1 MQKSLSPAS
10 RLGALTL
17 TLAAAAL
24 VLPGCRRPEVP
35 PPTPAPSDVPAPK
48 VTPSTDLK
56 GASDHSDAP
65 PAIGALTGGD
75 QASGGARSGP
85 VPPTAGDG
93 VASAPASSASR

>member
-1 MQKSLSPAS
+1 MSTSRPAFFRTS
-10 RLGALTL
+10 ALAL

-35 PPTPAPSDVPAPK
+35 PTPAPSDVPAPK
-48 VTPSTDLK
+48 VAPSTDLK
-56 GASDHSDAP
+56 GASDHADAP

-75 QASGGARSGP
+75 QASGGAKGGA

-93 VASAPASSASR
+93 AASGPASRASR